1 VVACLAL
8 AFFGSACQVLVAKG
22 LALQLVLQSR
32 SNMLLSIVFFAAMF
46 MAAAM
51 LMNTTEALIKHA

>member
-1 VVACLAL
+1 
-8 AFFGSACQVLVAKG
+8 
-22 LALQLVLQSR
+22 
-32 SNMLLSIVFFAAMF
+32 MLLSIVFFAAMF